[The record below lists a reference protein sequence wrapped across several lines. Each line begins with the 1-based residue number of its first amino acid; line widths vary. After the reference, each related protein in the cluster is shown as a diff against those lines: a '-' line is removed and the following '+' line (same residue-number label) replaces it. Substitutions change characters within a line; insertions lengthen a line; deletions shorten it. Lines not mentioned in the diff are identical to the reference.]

1 MNDPSCIFCRIVKG
15 EIPSTKV
22 YEDPYTVA
30 FLDIQPL
37 APGHVLVVPKA
48 HIPKVQDLPT
58 ASADAMWRAVHA
70 VVPRAEKAV
79 GGEATTIAV
88 NNGAAAGQEVPHVHV
103 HVVPRRKGDDGGPI
117 HAAFPK
123 RPTLSKDEM
132 AGIAKRFAT

>member
-15 EIPSTKV
+15 EIPSAKV

-88 NNGAAAGQEVPHVHV
+88 NNGAAAGQEVAHVHV
-103 HVVPRRKGDDGGPI
+103 HVVPRKKGDDGGPI

-132 AGIAKRFAT
+132 AAIAKRFAT